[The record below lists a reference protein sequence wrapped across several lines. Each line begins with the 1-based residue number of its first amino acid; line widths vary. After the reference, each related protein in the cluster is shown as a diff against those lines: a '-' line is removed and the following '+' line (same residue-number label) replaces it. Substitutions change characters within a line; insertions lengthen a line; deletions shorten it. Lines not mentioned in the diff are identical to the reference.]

1 MKVTF
6 TFPACNRLG
15 GIERVMLESA
25 NYFAACGDDVAVVAA
40 DWPADQSELSSSVRR
55 IQLSGLPASNLG
67 RIVRF
72 QSAVRKVSPPSE
84 SLHLGYGIQTVPDGI
99 PWAQSVHRSWLEY
112 TRQSRRGVSK
122 LRQGLNP
129 FHYVVS
135 YMERD
140 LYANRRFRH
149 VIGLTQ
155 HVKSD
160 IQRFYGCLDSDISVV
175 PNGYNPQEFN
185 LETAKREGLA
195 WRKRLNIRA
204 DAPVVSFVAN
214 EIDRKGLP
222 VLLKALALKELSDV
236 HLVAAGRFSIESAT
250 NLAKQ
255 NGVNDRCHFIGSQQQ
270 LAGVYGVSDLFVLPT
285 QYEAWGL
292 VIVEALACGVPVIT
306 TDIAGASVAVKDGF
320 SGQLCEPKINQID
333 LGNLVNTW
341 IRRDGVEHERISESV
356 TDYSWDN
363 VLRLYRQ
370 IIMDVSTK

>member
-6 TFPACNRLG
+6 TFPACNRLA

-40 DWPADQSELSSSVRR
+40 DWPVDQSELSSSVRR
-55 IQLSGLPASNLG
+55 IQLSGLPTSNLG
-67 RIVRF
+67 RIIKF
-72 QSAVRKVSPPSE
+72 QSVVRKVSPPSE

-99 PWAQSVHRSWLEY
+99 PWATSVHRSWLEY
-112 TRQSRRGVSK
+112 TGSTRRGVSK
-122 LRQGLNP
+122 LRQGVNP

-140 LYANRRFRH
+140 LYANRRYRH
-149 VIGLTQ
+149 IIGLTQ
-155 HVKSD
+155 QVKTD
-160 IQRFYGCLDSDISVV
+160 IQRFYGCLGRDISVV
-175 PNGYNPQEFN
+175 PNGYNPLEFN

-195 WRKRLNIRA
+195 WRKSLSIRA
-204 DAPVVSFVAN
+204 DATVVSFVAN

-255 NGVNDRCHFIGSQQQ
+255 SGVNDRCHFVGSQQQ
-270 LAGVYGVSDLFVLPT
+270 LAGVYGASDLFVLPT

-292 VIVEALACGVPVIT
+292 VILEALACGVPVIT
-306 TDIAGASVAVKDGF
+306 TDIAGASVAMTDGI
-320 SGQLCEPKINQID
+320 SGQLCASNINHID
-333 LGNLVNTW
+333 LANLVSTW
-341 IRRDGVEHERISESV
+341 IRRDDVEHQRISESV
-356 TDYSWDN
+356 TEYRWDN
-363 VLRLYRQ
+363 VLHLYRK
-370 IIMDVSTK
+370 IILDVTS

>member
-40 DWPADQSELSSSVRR
+40 DWPADQSELSSGVRR
-55 IQLSGLPASNLG
+55 IQLSGLPTSNLG
-67 RIVRF
+67 RIISF

-84 SLHLGYGIQTVPDGI
+84 SLHLGYGIQTVTDGI

-112 TRQSRRGVSK
+112 TGSTRRGVSK

-129 FHYVVS
+129 FHYLVS

-140 LYANRRFRH
+140 MYTNRRFRH
-149 VIGLTQ
+149 VVGLTSQ
-155 HVKSD
+155 VKSD

-185 LETAKREGLA
+185 PETAKIEGLA
-195 WRKRLNIRA
+195 WRQSLNIRSN
-204 DAPVVSFVAN
+204 APVVSFVAN

-222 VLLKALALKELSDV
+222 VLLKALACKELLDV
-236 HLVAAGRFSIESAT
+236 HLVAAGRFSIEVAT
-250 NLAKQ
+250 KLANQ
-255 NGVNDRCHFIGSQQQ
+255 AGVIDRCHFIGSQQQ
-270 LAGVYGVSDLFVLPT
+270 LAGVYGASDLFVLPT

-292 VIVEALACGVPVIT
+292 VIVEALACGVPVVT
-306 TDIAGASVAVKDGF
+306 TDIAGASVAVTDGF
-320 SGQLCEPKINQID
+320 SGQLCSTSVNHINLANI
-333 LGNLVNTW
+333 VSAW
-341 IRRDGVEHERISESV
+341 IRRDDVEHQRISESV

-363 VLRLYRQ
+363 VLCLYRK
-370 IIMDVSTK
+370 IILDVTSS

>member
-40 DWPADQSELSSSVRR
+40 DWPADHNELTNSVRR
-55 IQLSGLPASNLG
+55 IQLRGLPTSNLG
-67 RIVRF
+67 RIIRF
-72 QSAVRKVSPPSE
+72 QSAVRKVSPPGE
-84 SLHLGYGIQTVPDGI
+84 SLHLGYGIQTVTDGI

-112 TRQSRRGVSK
+112 TGQSRRGGSK
-122 LRQGLNP
+122 LRQALNP
-129 FHYVVS
+129 FHYLVS

-155 HVKSD
+155 QVKFD
-160 IQRFYGCLDSDISVV
+160 IQRFYGCIDTDISVV
-175 PNGYNPQEFN
+175 PNGYNPNEFN
-185 LETAKREGLA
+185 IEAAKHEGML
-195 WRKRLNIRA
+195 WRQKLNIPA
-204 DAPVVSFVAN
+204 TAPVLSFVAN

-255 NGVNDRCHFIGSQQQ
+255 TGVNDRCHFIGSQQQ
-270 LAGVYGVSDLFVLPT
+270 LAGVYGASDLFVLPT

-306 TDIAGASVAVKDGF
+306 TDIAGASVAVMNGI
-320 SGQLCEPKINQID
+320 SGQLCDPKVNHID
-333 LGNLVNTW
+333 LANLVNTW
-341 IRRDGVEHERISESV
+341 IRRDGVEPERISESV

-363 VLRLYRQ
+363 VLRRYRQ
-370 IIMDVSTK
+370 IICDVANQ

>member
-25 NYFAACGDDVAVVAA
+25 NYFAACGDDVAVVAT
-40 DWPADQSELSSSVRR
+40 DWPANPNELSSVVQR
-55 IQLSGLPASNLG
+55 IQFLDLPKNNLG
-67 RIVRF
+67 RIVKF
-72 QSAVRKVSPPSE
+72 QSAVRRVSQRSD
-84 SLHLGYGIQTVPDGI
+84 SIYLGYDIQTMPYGI
-99 PWAQSVHRSWLEY
+99 PWATSVHRSWLEY
-112 TRQSRRGVSK
+112 TGSTRRGVSK

-129 FHYVVS
+129 FHYLVS

-149 VIGLTQ
+149 VVGLTQ
-155 HVKSD
+155 QVKSD
-160 IQRFYGCLDSDISVV
+160 IQRFYGCMDNDISVV

-185 LETAKREGLA
+185 PETASREGLE
-195 WRKRLNIRA
+195 WRKRLNIPE

-236 HLVAAGRFSIESAT
+236 HLVAAGRFSIERAT

-255 NGVNDRCHFIGSQQQ
+255 NGVIDRCHFIGSQQQ
-270 LAGVYGVSDLFVLPT
+270 LAGVYGASDLFVLPT

-306 TDIAGASVAVKDGF
+306 TDIAGASVAITDGF
-320 SGQLCEPKINQID
+320 SGNICVPNINPLELASQA
-333 LGNLVNTW
+333 NTW
-341 IRRDGVEHERISESV
+341 LRTRHVERERISESV
-356 TDYSWDN
+356 VDYEWGN
-363 VLRLYRQ
+363 VLRRYRQ
-370 IIMDVSTK
+370 IIMDVASQ